1 MVCQSPK
8 GVLVSVAGFD
18 PSAGAG
24 VLLDL
29 SVFRSL
35 GFRGAAVLTALTV
48 QDTRKVREVRSLPS
62 RFVLSQ
68 YETLSRDVP
77 IAGVKVGML
86 GSGANLKAAAGILA
100 AASGLPRVVDPVLR
114 SSSGVRLLD
123 KHAVRAFLPV
133 LEGRLSLLTP
143 NIEEAALLSG
153 LKIETVRDMETAAR
167 RLAERVLAP
176 CLIKGGHLRGH
187 PVNVLFDGAKTH
199 LFDSPRIA
207 HPSVHGTGC
216 YFSSAVLAR
225 LAGGF
230 SLVSACRQATRL
242 TREAIRTSAAVG
254 RGRWLMD
261 PGLPK

>member
-1 MVCQSPK
+1 MLSHGRK
-8 GVLVSVAGFD
+8 GILVSVAGFD

-35 GFRGAAVLTALTV
+35 GFRGTAVLTALTV

-123 KHAVRAFLPV
+123 KRAVRVFLPV

-153 LKIETVRDMETAAR
+153 LKIATVRDMETAAR
-167 RLAERVLAP
+167 RLAERILAP

-207 HPSVHGTGC
+207 RPVHGTGC

-242 TREAIRTSAAVG
+242 TREAIRTSKAVG

-261 PGLPK
+261 PGSLK

>member
-1 MVCQSPK
+1 MLSQGRK
-8 GVLVSVAGFD
+8 GVLVSIAGFD

-35 GFRGAAVLTALTV
+35 GFRGTAVLTALTV
-48 QDTRKVREVRSLPS
+48 QDTRKVIEVRSLAS

-86 GSGANLKAAAGILA
+86 GSGANLKAAAYILA

-123 KHAVRAFLPV
+123 KNAVRAFLPV

-143 NIEEAALLSG
+143 NIEEAALLCG
-153 LKIETVRDMETAAR
+153 LKIASVRDMETAAR
-167 RLAERVLAP
+167 RLAERILAP

-207 HPSVHGTGC
+207 RSVHGTGC

-242 TREAIRTSAAVG
+242 TREAIRTSKAVG

-261 PGLPK
+261 PRWPQ